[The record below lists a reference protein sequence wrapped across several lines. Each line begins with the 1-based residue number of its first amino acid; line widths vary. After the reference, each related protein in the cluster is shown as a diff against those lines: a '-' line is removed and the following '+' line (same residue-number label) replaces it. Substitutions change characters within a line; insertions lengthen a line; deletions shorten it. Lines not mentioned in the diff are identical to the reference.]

1 MSNTTNSTKS
11 VKKPTKKQMF
21 QSILDTCEL
30 TEEQVA
36 FIHHEME
43 LLEKKNASDK
53 KPTAQQVANG
63 GIKAS
68 ILEVMKP
75 NQLYTITEIVK
86 NLSNYPDLTN
96 QRVSALVRQMV
107 EAGLVVR
114 TEDKRR
120 AYFSKV

>member
-1 MSNTTNSTKS
+1 MSNTTKS

-43 LLEKKNASDK
+43 LLEKKNSSDK

>member
-1 MSNTTNSTKS
+1 MSNTTNSPKS
-11 VKKPTKKQMF
+11 AKKPTKKQMY
-21 QSILDTCEL
+21 QNILDTCEL

-36 FIHHEME
+36 FIRHEME
-43 LLEKKNASDK
+43 LLEKKNSSDK

>member
-11 VKKPTKKQMF
+11 AKKPTKKQMF
-21 QSILDTCEL
+21 QSILDSCEL
-30 TEEQVA
+30 TAEQEA
-36 FIHHEME
+36 FIKHEME

-75 NQLYTITEIVK
+75 NQLYTITELVRE
-86 NLSNYPDLTN
+86 LYHYPDLTN
-96 QRVSALVRQMV
+96 QRVSALVRQMCS
-107 EAGLVVR
+107 AGLIVR
-114 TEDKRR
+114 TEDKRK

>member
-1 MSNTTNSTKS
+1 MSNTTNST
-11 VKKPTKKQMF
+11 KKPTKKQMF
-21 QSILDTCEL
+21 QSILDSCEL
-30 TEEQVA
+30 TAGQVA
-36 FIHHEME
+36 FIKHEME
-43 LLEKKNASDK
+43 LLEKKNSSDK

-86 NLSNYPDLTN
+86 GLSNYPDLTN

-114 TEDKRR
+114 TEEKRR

>member
-1 MSNTTNSTKS
+1 MFNTTKST
-11 VKKPTKKQMF
+11 KKPTKKQMF

-75 NQLYTITEIVK
+75 NQLYTITDLTHE
-86 NLSNYPDLTN
+86 LYHYPNLTN
-96 QRVSALVRQMV
+96 QRVSALVRQLCS
-107 EAGLVVR
+107 AGLIVR

-120 AYFSKV
+120 AYFSKA